1 MSILQK
7 LTEQTVFLLEKQKE
21 ANKDCMAIFAGLLDT
36 IKSKLQQQKVDSGER
51 AALEQVHALIS
62 EQSETIKE
70 DAQVDIDFLTEQ
82 LQALNQVKT
91 VEAKDPIKAKE
102 LLAMLV
108 DENEEVKETEA
119 FKKEVNDEAAASKE
133 NLMTMVTDIKEAI
146 SEGNAEEVAQYLES
160 ILSSEGADVCCDD
173 EECDDEECGD
183 DDDDMDGEEAEGG
196 CGSCNGCSGGGC
208 GSGCGSDDSKG
219 KVDIFADL
227 ERYEQHL
234 HGKGSDDDDKTQ
246 H

>member
-21 ANKDCMAIFAGLLDT
+21 ANKDCAAIFAGLLDV
-36 IKSKLQQQKVDSGER
+36 IKSKLNQSKIDSGER
-51 AALEQVHALIS
+51 AALEQVHALLS

-82 LQALNQVKT
+82 LEALSQVKT
-91 VEAKDPIKAKE
+91 VEAKDPAKAKE
-102 LLAMLV
+102 LLALLI
-108 DENEEVKETEA
+108 DESEEVKDTEA
-119 FKKEVNDEAAASKE
+119 FKKEVIEEATASKE

-146 SEGNAEEVAQYLES
+146 TEGNAEEVAEYLES
-160 ILSSEGADVCCDD
+160 ILSSEGDDVCCDD

-183 DDDDMDGEEAEGG
+183 DEEGEEGEEAEGG
-196 CGSCNGCSGGGC
+196 CGSCKGCSGGGC

-219 KVDIFADL
+219 TVDLFADL

-234 HGKGSDDDDKTQ
+234 HGKDSSDDDKTQ